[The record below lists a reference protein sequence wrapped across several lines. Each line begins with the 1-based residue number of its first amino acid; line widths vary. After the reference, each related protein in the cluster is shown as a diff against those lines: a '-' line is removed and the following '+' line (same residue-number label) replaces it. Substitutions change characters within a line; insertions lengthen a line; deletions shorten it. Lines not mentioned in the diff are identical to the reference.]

1 MNEYLVELY
10 SWIKSTDPSFE
21 KRYTFDDFQNN
32 MSDDQYSGEMY
43 EWISATDPTFSER
56 EPIDIWSAKVKKKS
70 GPQNVADELSTGVP
84 AVTGSQPTPGSLGGL
99 DPNSN
104 IPPLQEEVEE
114 EVVDGIDTTDY
125 TINDQ
130 VVEEELFEDYSE
142 KQDTLKKET
151 EDPFAY
157 SIDVVNKS
165 LINGT
170 EESAVPLMNYHFGQ
184 YGFEF
189 EESDALGDGMKITAA
204 NGAEKYVNLDPFF
217 GLGAKQEKDA
227 LEQFLKDNKAES
239 RRLKLLEEDYT
250 KLERKIRGKEDINT
264 SIGILNIDAN
274 LFNNEVQQ
282 WLRDKSDLDSQAG
295 TFERLSQEQLNDPT
309 TRKAFDEYLAKRN
322 EVNKRRQ
329 QIIARDARLKT
340 EGYALDQT
348 AGRYSQMKS
357 EQGQMSGATIDSFWN
372 GVGRID
378 ASIGGYMIDAAGYG
392 LEYGG
397 AGEES
402 FKKLY
407 MSQAQKMF
415 GIKSPGKDYDGDWKS
430 YLENLDPE
438 QRKDVESKV
447 RDILIKQ
454 AKFDI
459 YDWEKDGGAVLKN
472 TDGGGAYSSSALSAN
487 AENKGFIEALRKGA
501 EKDRGSS
508 STSVEYTNL
517 QKQGFWGGAYLGLVE
532 SVPAMIGGNNPI
544 GWAQRTGNMFAQVTD
559 HLNEEMFNDPDFA
572 NITEAEKLAVA
583 MPIGIVVAALESIGL
598 RNVMRQKG
606 ILNSVLLKS
615 LGKYKGASRLK
626 GRPFAEV
633 VRNEVDNMVARGV
646 LVVTNAGLAEFETGA
661 AQEVAD
667 IGGKWLY
674 NNIKEKQMFTTPE
687 TVLDGIKQIAYSGA
701 QEMVGGYI
709 MGTPQ
714 AMISAASKKD
724 FTQLDSGVFEVF
736 EDMIGDGTST
746 KLVNLYYKNKINK
759 GEMTAKE
766 AKEAEAIFNEIKG
779 VYSQVPSNYSSKQKK
794 IALGLLLSKQR
805 LETEIAGKD
814 PSSVKKQKRQIEYIQ
829 NEIEDLSNNVYI
841 AAQNKNL
848 GNVESDEE
856 VEVKVIT
863 EEEAVISLK
872 KQGVNNPTSEQ
883 IKTEQDALQI
893 RSTKKVVS
901 KKPPKG
907 GRQVEQNVLKPGT
920 PGTSTTENEKQ
931 NKKNQEK
938 VDQTEAED
946 FANMVD
952 PASETTVVTDKGP
965 KNLKKFKNENDVEI
979 DIEVNEETPNLF
991 FSNKNTVK
999 QENSLAD
1006 KIINQAKFA
1015 AKAIAKIFPNVKI
1028 VIHDDINEYKKIDSL
1043 KNAKALFQPKD
1054 NTIHINL
1061 SNANARTI
1069 AHEIFH
1075 AVLLNKLKMNDK
1087 VARAVTKKMVQALS
1101 GSKTLDKA
1109 TRTELKKFLK
1119 NYDSEIQNE
1128 EKLAEIV
1135 GMIAANYTSLTPS
1148 SKSIVRK
1155 WVEKIAAGLGIE
1167 IGQSEQDVIDLLNT
1181 IARKTVSGQ
1190 EITESDV
1197 KVIDDFAGG
1206 KKVKNPSDALKR
1218 RQVGDFE
1225 VTYTEQESVAD
1236 MVKAGLI
1243 NQPEDANF
1251 MKGQETTITSPD
1263 DMLAGEIKYDGKV
1276 IFEGEGGVFFV
1287 TKFGDVWASGKVG
1300 TANTIKNSLN
1310 KQLKQNG
1317 GKAFLTLTKGTDSKL
1332 VSSASGVN
1340 STLAILNTMLDNNL
1354 ISPSMFRSAVSTA
1367 VKKAEGK
1374 IDLRQSAKDLKTDI
1388 KKYFTNPNTSTF
1400 EKRGFVVKDIVNN
1413 IANNLAQESKSA
1425 IVSFLGG
1432 DIKKNLGVGNT
1443 PAGVRGPGSQSL
1455 VDLIAKIAAEKLT
1468 KGLTVGDVYAAI
1480 EINSEVEVN
1489 EDSHPSYPFHIA
1501 LKDKSKPILHLL
1513 KNREAGSKVFESTFG
1528 ANKSN
1533 PYRVGQ
1539 VSVMKGKVKSTESE
1553 SKTEVETEVESE
1565 TAGVRRQR
1573 GEAENLGKLYNM
1585 NKKGFMPKTIYVGP
1599 LITAARKLGITIEK
1613 AIGKEGYNRGELL
1626 SYYFSNGVTKNG
1638 KPKFYNPRAG
1648 GVRRQ
1653 QSMSE
1658 IGKSQKSL
1666 IDIINLG
1673 RENNIKDNTIVD
1685 YLFRVGKFKMKE
1697 IKDFLKISNFPLKNI
1712 PKSFG
1717 NIEGGMLAGA
1727 KLFEKVYNFRKNLM
1741 DNNLTPTG
1749 KKIMSFNNRIDTLK
1763 AELDYTESQAIEL
1776 GYNNAIKFATN
1787 RKGASVTGELLN
1799 TNKKIKEINKKI
1811 KTLEDAL
1818 GGFETKARKQ
1828 KKTYYKLSQSEI
1840 DAKTIELLEGTEG
1853 YRNESDKG
1861 FFTTQQAQMI
1871 SQMTNAFGVTPMRDM
1886 AGKIKRARE
1895 ILIQRTKGKTE
1906 LKKLQ
1911 INLRNFIRQSLPSEI
1926 YESKDVRK
1934 LINTIITANSDNIEN
1949 IKEEVLEFVNTKTNE
1964 SLTSKINKILDGKY
1978 DDLQNGRKKG
1988 YKIDD
1993 NTRIRLERI
2002 KERLKNINYKTPGDV
2017 LTTEGQKIQD
2027 ERFKI
2032 ESEAIQDSEQRSK
2045 VADLNIILD
2054 YINAQLNPDS
2064 DVSKTNDLQ
2073 EVVLNLNGLVENGKT
2088 VLEAELRQ
2096 KHMQYVQEFQE
2107 GYYEITGQ
2115 KVNLYIENTDFN
2127 DLQPE
2132 SNKNPRLILNPEAKN
2147 LLRDYT
2153 LLTKNKKE
2161 KTKNKAV
2168 RVIKNARDGMVGFI
2182 NGNLDLS
2189 SLMSLIGKMPGEI
2202 FGGKL
2207 QENVTFKIDEG
2218 TRDYKARKMATTLVI
2233 NAKLEEVYGKNWRSI
2248 SAKDSSLTS
2257 TGIFTDNGI
2266 ELPELSQ
2273 NQMAYLVNQ
2282 YKDPANENSYKEKY
2296 GKDYKRIMKEM
2307 EAKLNDNVKEL
2318 ARWQV
2323 EEFFPSLYESY
2334 NEAYKKVY
2342 RTSLPWNRFYA
2353 GRIYREGI
2361 DASDAPNILSNAKGS
2376 YKGFASPASTK
2387 IRIQNSKPIADIDQ
2401 MSGLMTYVNDMN
2413 YFAAMGSPLND
2424 VSKLFGNS
2432 HIREAIINNY
2442 GTAAM
2447 NSIDKMIETLSN
2459 RGVSQEYGTQWI
2471 NNITSAFVIG
2481 RLSIN
2486 PTIYIKQLTSAPA
2499 YATSIGF
2506 RNWIKN
2512 SVLGIP
2518 SIIKNW
2524 KEISSNSIY
2533 IQDRYGETILRTLE
2547 TYAPSKVEN
2556 LIPSDKMGSLIDALM
2571 YLVKQGDKGAIVI
2584 GGTPN
2589 YVYYKNE
2596 FKNKNPQ
2603 STEQEAIDYAII
2615 KFERDTKRTQQSSD
2629 LQDKDQ
2635 FQTGGV
2641 FQRALNM
2648 FQTSI
2653 KQYLRKEL
2661 TAARNLYRKIESGGK
2676 EGKGTYWENLKVLF
2690 VYHSLLPV
2698 VFQYTAAGLPGL
2710 LAPWDDEDPI
2720 DLLRAAT
2727 IGNLNAMFIVGEL
2740 FSGLGDAL
2748 TGKPWASSGQAA
2760 SLPIL
2765 ETAAAFNKAIA
2776 MADKAKDPV
2785 KKQELYKKAIYNLVN
2800 SMGLPLRQVERLVK
2814 NSEALM
2820 KGGMKTEEMILR
2832 ILQFS
2837 EYQIESNQDRKDK
2850 RSKPKKGRAM
2860 NNTEL
2865 KKYFPDVYERKKE
2878 LEDNFKDTDSYRR
2891 MQELK
2896 LQAKQKREEALDQMF
2911 N

>member
-43 EWISATDPTFSER
+43 EWISSTDPTFSER

-70 GPQNVADELSTGVP
+70 GPQNVADELSIGVP
-84 AVTGSQPTPGSLGGL
+84 AVTESPLTPGSSDGL

-104 IPPLQEEVEE
+104 IPPLQEE
-114 EVVDGIDTTDY
+114 EVVDGIDATDY

-130 VVEEELFEDYSE
+130 VVEEEVFEDYSE

-189 EESDALGDGMKITAA
+189 EESDALGDGMKIKAA

-217 GLGAKQEKDA
+217 GIGAKQEKDA
-227 LEQFLKDNKAES
+227 LEKFLKDNKAES

-250 KLERKIRGKEDINT
+250 ELERKIRGKEDINT

-357 EQGQMSGATIDSFWN
+357 EQGQMSGSTIDSFWN
-372 GVGRID
+372 GVGRINS
-378 ASIGGYMIDAAGYG
+378 SIAGFMYDAAGYG

-397 AGEES
+397 AGEEN

-430 YLENLDPE
+430 YLENVNPE

-487 AENKGFIEALRKGA
+487 AENKGFIDALRKGA
-501 EKDRGSS
+501 EEGLGSS

-517 QKQGFWGGAYLGLVE
+517 KKQGFWGGAYLGLVE
-532 SVPAMIGGNNPI
+532 SVPAMLGGNNAI

-572 NITEAEKLAVA
+572 DITEAEKLSVA
-583 MPIGIVVAALESIGL
+583 IPIGITVAALESIGL

-633 VRNEVDNMVARGV
+633 VRNEVDNMVARGT

-701 QEMVGGYI
+701 QEMVGGFI

-714 AMISAASKKD
+714 AMISAASEKD
-724 FTQLDSGVFEVF
+724 FTQLDTGVFEVF

-746 KLVNLYYKNKINK
+746 KLVNLFYKNKINK

-766 AKEAEAIFNEIKG
+766 AKESEAIFNEIKG
-779 VYSQVPSNYSSKQKK
+779 VYSKVPSNYSPEQKK

-814 PSSVKKQKRQIEYIQ
+814 PSSVVKQKSQIESIQ
-829 NEIEDLSNNVYI
+829 NEIEALSNNVYV

-848 GNVESDEE
+848 GNVETEE
-856 VEVKVIT
+856 ESEVKVIT
-863 EEEAVISLK
+863 EEEAVTSLK
-872 KQGVNNPTSEQ
+872 EQGVENPTSEQ
-883 IKTEQDALQI
+883 IKTEKDALQVK
-893 RSTKKVVS
+893 STEEMVS
-901 KKPPKG
+901 EESTESSSE
-907 GRQVEQNVLKPGT
+907 VEQNVLKPGT
-920 PGTSTTENEKQ
+920 PGKSNPES
-931 NKKNQEK
+931 KNQNLKTQEK
-938 VDQTEAED
+938 IDQTEAED

-952 PASETTVVTDKGP
+952 PESETTVETDKGP
-965 KNLKKFKNENDVEI
+965 KSLKKFKNENDVEI

-991 FSNKNTVK
+991 FSKKNTVK

-1015 AKAIAKIFPNVKI
+1015 AKAISKIFPNVKI
-1028 VIHDDINEYKKIDSL
+1028 VIHDDIKEYKKIDSV

-1061 SNANARTI
+1061 SNANARTVG
-1069 AHEIFH
+1069 HEIFH
-1075 AVLLNKLKMNDK
+1075 AVLLGKLKNNNK
-1087 VARAVTKKMVQALS
+1087 IAQAVTKKMIQALVR
-1101 GSKTLDKA
+1101 SKTLDKA
-1109 TRTELKKFLK
+1109 TRQELNNFVK
-1119 NYDSEIQNE
+1119 NYDSEIKNE

-1135 GMIAANYTSLTPS
+1135 GMIASNYMSLDS
-1148 SKSIVRK
+1148 VSKSKVRQ
-1155 WVEKIAAGLGIE
+1155 WVEKIADKLNIE
-1167 IGQSEQDVIDLLNT
+1167 IGQSDQDVIDLLNT
-1181 IARKTVSGQ
+1181 IARKTATGT
-1190 EITESDV
+1190 EITEGDLASLS
-1197 KVIDDFAGG
+1197 KFEGG
-1206 KKVKNPSDALKR
+1206 TNVKNPSDAFSR
-1218 RQVGDFE
+1218 RQVGEFS
-1225 VTYTEQESVAD
+1225 VSYTENDNISTY
-1236 MVKAGLI
+1236 VKDGRVT
-1243 NQPEDANF
+1243 QPKNLEAFRGNN
-1251 MKGQETTITSPD
+1251 TAITSPD
-1263 DMLAGEIKYDGKV
+1263 DMVVGEVKFDGEV
-1276 IFEGEGGVFFV
+1276 IFEGQGGLFFV
-1287 TKFGDVWASGKVG
+1287 TSTGDVWAAGNMV
-1300 TANTIKNSLN
+1300 TANKLASMINRSVN
-1310 KQLKQNG
+1310 QNG
-1317 GKAFLTLTKGTDSKL
+1317 GKGYLTLTKGTDKKL
-1332 VSSASGVN
+1332 ISSSAGVISSLGIIDVLLN
-1340 STLAILNTMLDNNL
+1340 KKLIPASTL
-1354 ISPSMFRSAVSTA
+1354 RTA
-1367 VKKAEGK
+1367 VKKVVKEQGGGN
-1374 IDLRQSAKDLKTDI
+1374 INLTGSSRQMVSQLKDFFGNK
-1388 KKYFTNPNTSTF
+1388 NNATF
-1400 EKRGFVVKDIVNN
+1400 EKRGLVMESLIKEIGMNLPAELKGKNSKLTKILLGDPSKTLVGGKTSKT
-1413 IANNLAQESKSA
+1413 AN
-1425 IVSFLGG
+1425 
-1432 DIKKNLGVGNT
+1432 
-1443 PAGVRGPGSQSL
+1443 SL
-1455 VDLIAKIAAEKLT
+1455 VDLVALIAAESIT
-1468 KGLTVGDVYAAI
+1468 KGLNTGDVYAVI
-1480 EINSEVEVN
+1480 EVDGKVETYKG
-1489 EDSHPSYPFHIA
+1489 SHPSYPAHIRQVN
-1501 LKDKSKPILHLL
+1501 KKSPILHLP
-1513 KNREAGSKVFESTFG
+1513 KNRPPAADYLMRDSGKIYKTPAVSPTEYGSFYEDVGEGTAESFSGEIEA
-1528 ANKSN
+1528 
-1533 PYRVGQ
+1533 
-1539 VSVMKGKVKSTESE
+1539 
-1553 SKTEVETEVESE
+1553 
-1565 TAGVRRQR
+1565 AGVRRQR

-1585 NKKGFMPKTIYVGP
+1585 NKKGFMPKTIFVGP

-1626 SYYFSNGVTKNG
+1626 GYYFSNGVTKNG
-1638 KPKFYNPRAG
+1638 KPKFYNPRVA

-1658 IGKSQKSL
+1658 IGKSQKSI

-1685 YLFRVGKFKMKE
+1685 YLSRVGKFKMQE
-1697 IKDFLKISNFPLKNI
+1697 IKSFLKISNFPLKNI

-1749 KKIMSFNNRIDTLK
+1749 KKIMSFNNKIDALK
-1763 AELDYTESQAIEL
+1763 AELDKPVL
-1776 GYNNAIKFATN
+1776 FN
-1787 RKGASVTGELLN
+1787 
-1799 TNKKIKEINKKI
+1799 NKKRIKEINKKI

-1818 GGFETKARKQ
+1818 SSFETKAREQ
-1828 KKTYYKLSQSEI
+1828 KKIYYKFSQSEI
-1840 DAKTIELLEGTEG
+1840 DAKTVEFLEGTEG

-1871 SQMTNAFGVTPMRDM
+1871 SQMTNAFGATPMRDT
-1886 AGKIKRARE
+1886 AGRIKRAKE
-1895 ILIQRTKGKTE
+1895 ILNQRTKGKTE

-1926 YESKDVRK
+1926 YESKDVKK
-1934 LINTIITANSDNIEN
+1934 LINAIITANSGNIEN

-1964 SLTSKINKILDGKY
+1964 SLTNKINKILEGKY
-1978 DDLQNGRKKG
+1978 DDLQSGRKKG
-1988 YKIDD
+1988 YKVDD
-1993 NTRIRLERI
+1993 STRIRLERI
-2002 KERLKNINYKTPGDV
+2002 KERLKNINSKTPGDV
-2017 LTTEGQKIQD
+2017 LTTEGQKI
-2027 ERFKI
+2027 ENEISEI
-2032 ESEAIQDSEQRSK
+2032 ESEAIQDLEQRSEI
-2045 VADLNIILD
+2045 ADLNIVLD

-2064 DVSKTNDLQ
+2064 DVSKTSDLQ
-2073 EVVLNLNGLVENGKT
+2073 EVVLNLNGLIENGKT
-2088 VLEAELRQ
+2088 ILEADLRQ

-2107 GYYEITGQ
+2107 GMYEITGQ
-2115 KVNLYIENTDFN
+2115 KINLYIENTDFN
-2127 DLQPE
+2127 DLQLE
-2132 SNKNPRLILNPEAKN
+2132 SNKNPRLILNPEAEN
-2147 LLRDYT
+2147 QLRDYS
-2153 LLTKNKKE
+2153 LLTKNKKQ

-2168 RVIKNARDGMVGFI
+2168 RVIKNARDGMVSFI

-2189 SLMSLIGKMPGEI
+2189 SLMSLISKMPGEI

-2218 TRDYKARKMATTLVI
+2218 TRDYKARKMATTLII

-2248 SAKDSSLTS
+2248 SAKDSSLTP

-2282 YKDPANENSYKEKY
+2282 YKDPANENSYKKKY

-2342 RTSLPWNRFYA
+2342 RTSMPWNQFYA

-2361 DASDAPNILSNAKGS
+2361 DSSDAPDILSNSKGS
-2376 YKGFASPASTK
+2376 YRGFASPASTK
-2387 IRIQNSKPIADIDQ
+2387 IRIQNDKPIADIDQ

-2424 VSKLFGNS
+2424 VSKLFNNS
-2432 HIREAIINNY
+2432 NIRQAITNNY
-2442 GTAAM
+2442 GNGAM
-2447 NSIDKMIETLSN
+2447 SSIDDMINKLSN
-2459 RGVSQEYGTQWI
+2459 RGVNKEYGTQWI

-2486 PTIYIKQLTSAPA
+2486 PTIFIKQLTSAPA
-2499 YATSIGF
+2499 YATDIGF
-2506 RNWIKN
+2506 RNWTKN
-2512 SVLGIP
+2512 SILGMP

-2524 KEISSNSIY
+2524 KEISSNSVY

-2571 YLVKQGDKGAIVI
+2571 YLVKQGDKGAIII
-2584 GGTPN
+2584 GGVPN

-2635 FQTGGV
+2635 YQTGGV
-2641 FQRALNM
+2641 FERALNM

-2698 VFQYTAAGLPGL
+2698 VFQYTAAGLPGI

-2776 MADKAKDPV
+2776 RADKTKDSV
-2785 KKQELYKKAIYNLVN
+2785 KKEELYKKAIFDLVN
-2800 SMGLPLRQVERLVK
+2800 SMGLPLRQVERLVE
-2814 NSEALM
+2814 NSQALM
-2820 KGGMKTEEMILR
+2820 KGGMRPEEMILR

-2850 RSKPKKGRAM
+2850 KSKPKKGRAM
-2860 NNTEL
+2860 NNTDL
-2865 KKYFPDVYERKKE
+2865 KKYFPDAYERKKE
-2878 LEDNFKDTDSYRR
+2878 LEDKFKDTDSYRR

-2896 LQAKQKREEALDQMF
+2896 LQAKQRREEYLDQMY